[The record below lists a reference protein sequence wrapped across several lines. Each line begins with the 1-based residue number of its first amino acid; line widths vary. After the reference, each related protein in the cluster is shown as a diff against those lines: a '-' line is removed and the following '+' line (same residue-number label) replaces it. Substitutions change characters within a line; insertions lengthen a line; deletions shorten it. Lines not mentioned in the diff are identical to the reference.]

1 MYRVAGAA
9 VAVLSFVAPANAS
22 LSSPVSTDRSDEVR
36 ALRAAILPPKAEPAP
51 AADSGPELELTAAT
65 QVYLDGKR
73 CEYKDVPTTA
83 TVSKV
88 DVAKDRKTIL
98 RIEFTS
104 KK

>member
-1 MYRVAGAA
+1 MYRVAGAV

-22 LSSPVSTDRSDEVR
+22 LSSPVSAGRSVEIR
-36 ALRAAILPPKAEPAP
+36 ALRAAILPPKADPAP
-51 AADSGPELELTAAT
+51 AADSAPDLELNADT

-73 CEYKDVPTTA
+73 CEYKDVPATA
-83 TVSKV
+83 TVSRV
-88 DVAKDRKTIL
+88 DVAKDRKTVL